1 MIRRPPRSTLSSS
14 SAASDVY
21 KRQVLEMAAAF
32 KVLPQVEIKKCFF
45 GLSTSMT
52 YQKTNSKIH
61 IIQNEYDASNGKL
74 LEDTLLTSPEKLVEV
89 GVPAKD
95 IKKSSIGNYR
105 LDICLSD
112 DKQFLATQLLRFV
125 NFNYVE
131 ITDMKVFEGKAAEI
145 IAEIILAS

>member
-1 MIRRPPRSTLSSS
+1 MANINH
-14 SAASDVY
+14 
-21 KRQVLEMAAAF
+21 LEMAAAF

-52 YQKTNSKIH
+52 YQKTTSKIH

-89 GVPAKD
+89 GVPAKG

>member
-1 MIRRPPRSTLSSS
+1 
-14 SAASDVY
+14 
-21 KRQVLEMAAAF
+21 MAAAF

-61 IIQNEYDASNGKL
+61 IIQNEYDASNCKL

-89 GVPAKD
+89 GVSAKD

>member
-1 MIRRPPRSTLSSS
+1 
-14 SAASDVY
+14 
-21 KRQVLEMAAAF
+21 MAAAF
-32 KVLPQVEIKKCFF
+32 KALPQVEIKKCFF

-95 IKKSSIGNYR
+95 IKKSTIAWTFASQTTSNS
-105 LDICLSD
+105 LPL
-112 DKQFLATQLLRFV
+112 
-125 NFNYVE
+125 NFSV
-131 ITDMKVFEGKAAEI
+131 
-145 IAEIILAS
+145 S

>member
-1 MIRRPPRSTLSSS
+1 MANINH
-14 SAASDVY
+14 
-21 KRQVLEMAAAF
+21 LEMASAF
-32 KVLPQVEIKKCFF
+32 KALPQVEIKKCFF
-45 GLSTSMT
+45 GLSTSIT
-52 YQKTNSKIH
+52 YQKTSSKIR
-61 IIQNEYDASNGKL
+61 IIQNEYDAVNGKMLEEL
-74 LEDTLLTSPEKLVEV
+74 LYTSPEKLAED
-89 GVPAKD
+89 GAPAKD

-105 LDICLSD
+105 LDVCLSD

>member
-1 MIRRPPRSTLSSS
+1 
-14 SAASDVY
+14 
-21 KRQVLEMAAAF
+21 MAAAF
-32 KVLPQVEIKKCFF
+32 KALPQVEIKKCFF

-61 IIQNEYDASNGKL
+61 IIQNEYDTSNGKL

-89 GVPAKD
+89 GVPAKG